1 MKIPD
6 DFRVEPGSKI
16 KLKGWDPAAT
26 PGLSKDEGEA
36 LLLVHRR
43 RLDELQYLLH
53 AEGQRAVLVIF
64 QAMDTGGKDGVIRD
78 VFEGVNPVAIKV
90 HSFKAPSAEEAAH
103 DFLWRH
109 HQRLPPRGEIGVHN
123 RSHYESVLIERV
135 RRLAPKDT
143 WEARYEQIN
152 AWEKMVCAEGTL
164 VLKFFLHI
172 SKEEQLERLRRRLED
187 PRRAWKFNP
196 ADLEERKL
204 WDEYQGAYEDVLE
217 RCSTRWAP
225 WHIVRADKK
234 WYRNAL
240 VSGAIVRAME
250 ARAPRLPAARFDPS
264 RFKIE

>member
-6 DFRVEPGSKI
+6 DFRVEPGSKVR
-16 KLKGWDPAAT
+16 LKAWDPAAT
-26 PGLSKDEGEA
+26 PGLDKGEGEA
-36 LLLVHRR
+36 MRPAQRR

-53 AEGQRAVLVIF
+53 ADATRAVLVIF

-78 VFEGVNPVAIKV
+78 VFEGVNPVGIKV
-90 HSFKAPSAEEAAH
+90 HAFKAPSAEESAH

-135 RRLAPKDT
+135 RGLAPKAT

-152 AWEKMVCAEGTL
+152 AWERMVSAEGTL

-187 PRRAWKFNP
+187 PGRNWKFNP
-196 ADLEERKL
+196 GDVEERKL
-204 WDEYQGAYEDVLE
+204 WDDYMRAYEDMLE
-217 RCSTRWAP
+217 RCSTAWAP

-240 VSGAIVRAME
+240 VAGAIVRAME
-250 ARAPRLPAARFDPS
+250 GMGLKLPAAKFDP
-264 RFKIE
+264 RQFRLE